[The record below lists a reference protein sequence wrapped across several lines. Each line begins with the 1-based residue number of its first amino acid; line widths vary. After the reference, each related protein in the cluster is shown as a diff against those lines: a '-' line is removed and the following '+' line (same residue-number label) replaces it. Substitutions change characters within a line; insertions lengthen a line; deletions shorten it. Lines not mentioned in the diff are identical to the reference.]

1 MKKTPTDL
9 KTREPAFKN
18 EIDSNDGIIKH
29 MKVTVNKADSY
40 ENESAVIN
48 AVAMTDDIKSAVDI
62 LRGNGASIPVI
73 SDGDTMMIKAS
84 SIYYIES
91 VDKRTYVY
99 TKDECHETRHRLYE
113 LEETLGIN
121 FLRCSKAMIVNIR
134 KIRSVRA
141 ELNARLSAEL
151 LNGER
156 LIISRGYVKDLKK
169 KLGVN

>member
-1 MKKTPTDL
+1 M
-9 KTREPAFKN
+9 
-18 EIDSNDGIIKH
+18 
-29 MKVTVNKADSY
+29 
-40 ENESAVIN
+40 IN
-48 AVAMTDDIKSAVDI
+48 AVTVTDDIRNAVDI
-62 LRGNGASIPVI
+62 LRGSGASIPVV
-73 SDGDTMMIKAS
+73 SEGDTLMLRAS

-99 TKDECHETRHRLYE
+99 TKDACYETKYRLYE
-113 LEETLGIN
+113 LEEILGVN

-169 KLGVN
+169 KLGVV

>member
-1 MKKTPTDL
+1 
-9 KTREPAFKN
+9 
-18 EIDSNDGIIKH
+18 
-29 MKVTVNKADSY
+29 MKVTINKTDSY
-40 ENESAVIN
+40 EKESAVIT
-48 AVAMTDDIKSAVDI
+48 AVAVTEDIRNAADI

-73 SDGDTMMIKAS
+73 SGSDTLMIGTS

-99 TKDECHETRHRLYE
+99 TKGECHETRYRLYE
-113 LEETLGIN
+113 LEEILGTG
-121 FLRCSKAMIVNIR
+121 FLRCSKAMIVNIK

>member
-1 MKKTPTDL
+1 
-9 KTREPAFKN
+9 
-18 EIDSNDGIIKH
+18 
-29 MKVTVNKADSY
+29 MKVTINKAESY

-48 AVAMTDDIKSAVDI
+48 AVAVTDDIRNAVDI
-62 LRGNGASIPVI
+62 LRNNGASIPVI
-73 SDGDTMMIKAS
+73 SEGDTLMIRAS

-99 TKDECHETRHRLYE
+99 TKDDCHETKYRLYE
-113 LEETLGIN
+113 LEEILGVN
-121 FLRCSKAMIVNIR
+121 FLRCSKAMIINIK

-169 KLGVN
+169 KLGVI

>member
-1 MKKTPTDL
+1 
-9 KTREPAFKN
+9 
-18 EIDSNDGIIKH
+18 

-48 AVAMTDDIKSAVDI
+48 AVTVTDDIRNAVDI
-62 LRGNGASIPVI
+62 LRGSGASIPVV
-73 SDGDTMMIKAS
+73 SEGDTLMLRAS

-99 TKDECHETRHRLYE
+99 TKDACYETKHRLYE
-113 LEETLGIN
+113 LEEILGVN

-169 KLGVN
+169 KLGVV

>member
-1 MKKTPTDL
+1 
-9 KTREPAFKN
+9 
-18 EIDSNDGIIKH
+18 

-91 VDKRTYVY
+91 VDKRTYIY
-99 TKDECHETRHRLYE
+99 TKNDCHETRHRLYE

>member
-1 MKKTPTDL
+1 
-9 KTREPAFKN
+9 
-18 EIDSNDGIIKH
+18 

-99 TKDECHETRHRLYE
+99 TKDDCHETRHRLYE